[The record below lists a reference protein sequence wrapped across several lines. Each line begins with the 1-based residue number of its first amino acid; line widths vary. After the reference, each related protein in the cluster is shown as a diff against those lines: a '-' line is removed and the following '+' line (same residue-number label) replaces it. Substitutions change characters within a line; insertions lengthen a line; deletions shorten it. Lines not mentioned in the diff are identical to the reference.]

1 MKVNRMDK
9 VEIESVIDEHWLIIS
24 RWKRIEEKLE
34 NFEELSPEELEYY
47 NENMK
52 GHKLEDKIAFLL
64 ENNYWEI

>member
-1 MKVNRMDK
+1 MDK

-64 ENNYWEI
+64 ANNYWEL